1 MLASCSSYFQAMF
14 SSGYKESQ
22 WRPDKQQEIF
32 LPGIGA
38 EALAQVLEF
47 VYTGSLEL
55 SPTNIQAVLA
65 CASQLQVRVPLPLV
79 ATQALLVCHKDTAKG
94 TLSPLLGAFLVFRCV
109 FLCLPI
115 YHSVYLEPLK

>member
-1 MLASCSSYFQAMF
+1 MSARPAVSLSTPQVHRVVLASCSSYFQAMF

-65 CASQLQVRVPLPLV
+65 CASQLQVR
-79 ATQALLVCHKDTAKG
+79 ALLVCHIDTVKG
-94 TLSPLLGAFLVFRCV
+94 TLSPILGAFLAFSCV
-109 FLCLPI
+109 LM
-115 YHSVYLEPLK
+115 V

>member
-1 MLASCSSYFQAMF
+1 MSARPAVSLSTPQVHRVVLASCSSYFQAMF

-38 EALAQVLEF
+38 EALSQVLEF

-65 CASQLQVRVPLPLV
+65 CASQLQVSPLV
-79 ATQALLVCHKDTAKG
+79 HKDREKG
-94 TLSPLLGAFLVFRCV
+94 TLSSLLGAFLAFRCV
-109 FLCLPI
+109 FM
-115 YHSVYLEPLK
+115 V